1 MKHITEEYGTETNL
15 LQLTREEYEQLE
27 PFLRQLG
34 IRCRATMWDSKEM
47 TIQAEN
53 PYKYQLHSAAVVNSE
68 IKRYEQYA
76 DELMTDKCL
85 NLYKR

>member
-15 LQLTREEYEQLE
+15 LQLTQEEYKQLE

-34 IRCRATMWDSKEM
+34 IRCRTTTWDSKEM
-47 TIQAEN
+47 TVQAEN
-53 PYKYQLHSAAVVNSE
+53 PYKYQLHSAAVGNSE

-76 DELMTDKCL
+76 DELMTDKYIS
-85 NLYKR
+85 LYKR